1 MIELKNI
8 TKAFRRD
15 IHLSKKNV
23 LNNVNLKIERGKV
36 YGLFG
41 KNGSGKTTILK
52 IIMNLIS
59 PDIGQVNLK
68 GKDLLYKDVCF
79 SSEKMDYFPD
89 FTCNDFFL
97 MIKDIQNIP
106 RKLFDERK
114 KYFIKKFDLKKSLE
128 VKLRYFSQ
136 GMLKKASFIACSLSN
151 PKIMLLDE
159 PFAGLDLDSRKALK
173 NEIEKFK
180 DEGGGV
186 LLTSHMFEEVSILI
200 DEWYYIKEGK
210 ILDNS
215 FDHKSILSGNNAQ
228 FESYHIEVLSPKGNV
243 KFSEEEYTKVLNKY
257 IFKVS
262 KNKKEKFI
270 KDVLDQGCKVE
281 SVVLNKHK
289 LGDYFSKLENG

>member
-8 TKAFRRD
+8 TKAFKGD

-23 LNNVNLKIERGKV
+23 LNNVSLIIERGKV

-52 IIMNLIS
+52 IIMNLIN
-59 PDIGQVNLK
+59 PDTGQVKLSGNN
-68 GKDLLYKDVCF
+68 LLYKDICF

-106 RKLFDERK
+106 RNLFDERK
-114 KYFIKKFDLKKSLE
+114 KYFLEKFDLKKSLDI
-128 VKLRYFSQ
+128 KLRYFSQ
-136 GMLKKASFIACSLSN
+136 GMLKKASYIACSLSN

-159 PFAGLDLDSRKALK
+159 PFAGLDLDSRVVLK
-173 NEIEKFK
+173 NEIERFK
-180 DEGGGV
+180 DNGGGV
-186 LLTSHMFEEVSILI
+186 LLTSHMFEEVSVLI

-210 ILDNS
+210 ILDSS
-215 FDHKSILSGNNAQ
+215 FGHKSISSGNCAQ
-228 FESYHIEVLSPKGNV
+228 FESYHIELLSPERNI
-243 KFSEEEYTKVLNKY
+243 KFFEEEYTKTINKY

-270 KDVLDQGCKVE
+270 KDALDKGCKVE